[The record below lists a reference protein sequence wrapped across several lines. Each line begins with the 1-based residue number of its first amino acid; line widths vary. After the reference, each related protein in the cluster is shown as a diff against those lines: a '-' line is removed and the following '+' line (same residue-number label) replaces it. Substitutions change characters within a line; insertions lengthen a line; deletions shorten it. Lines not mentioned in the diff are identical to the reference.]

1 MRSTECTELHQYIR
15 MNSSTSRLDLCKCC
29 TSLSALLNAKQEC
42 PIYQTTTS
50 AQSSQRFWIFQ
61 PRFDSSTKHATCLPN
76 SFQILEIIFSHLQ
89 FKDRM
94 SASLVCRRWSGTA
107 IPLRKVLLKIAG
119 CWDRSVYGTFLASDR
134 PYRHLEVHNIV
145 SEIRYTS
152 KLISKFRDSLE
163 TLEVESVYERNWMNA
178 LGGLPRLQE
187 LCLKCPLVVK
197 SPAAW
202 RAKRPCRSMR
212 SLTIDEIDGS
222 DFAFLNAFVSET
234 FPGLTSLRLTDF
246 VGDLRINGLPN
257 LEMLEVVGT
266 VRSTVVSVILSY
278 D

>member
-1 MRSTECTELHQYIR
+1 MSILPDDNISAELPTI
-15 MNSSTSRLDLCKCC
+15 LDLP
-29 TSLSALLNAKQEC
+29 TE
-42 PIYQTTTS
+42 
-50 AQSSQRFWIFQ
+50 
-61 PRFDSSTKHATCLPN
+61 
-76 SFQILEIIFSHLQ
+76 ILEIIFSHLQ

-119 CWDRSVYGTFLASDR
+119 CWDRSVYETFLASDR

-163 TLEVESVYERNWMNA
+163 TLDVESVYERNWMNA

-197 SPAAW
+197 SPAAL
-202 RAKRPCRSMR
+202 RAKRPCHSMR

-266 VRSTVVSVILSY
+266 FFRASWTTDY
-278 D
+278 FRT